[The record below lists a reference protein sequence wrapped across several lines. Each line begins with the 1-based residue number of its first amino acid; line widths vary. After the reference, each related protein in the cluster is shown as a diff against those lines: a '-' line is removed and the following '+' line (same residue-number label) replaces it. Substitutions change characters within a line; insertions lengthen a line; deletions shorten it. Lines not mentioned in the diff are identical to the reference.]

1 MPKAWAPLSLAL
13 LFLTAGPLSHNA
25 LAFDGNAPSHLQC
38 ESMQEPLGIDI
49 THPRL
54 SWQLQDSRRGARQMA
69 YEVRVASSAETLAQ
83 DHADVWDSGRVDSDQ
98 SVNAPYGGPAVESR
112 RRYYWQVR
120 VWDSQG
126 QPSPY
131 SQPSWWEMGL
141 LSAQDWKAKWIT
153 RDMPLERGDYE
164 SAPKWIWLDNDNA
177 LTNATPGKHDFRLR
191 FKLAGKPK
199 AATLFITAK
208 DNGAAWVNGKQVLVE
223 SSMGNFGR
231 ASAPWGYFRV
241 IPVGKLLSAGA
252 NSLAAEVVVQK
263 DRDRPLPAGFI
274 ALLRVEMADGK
285 IERFISGPDWRVG
298 PEQTGAAWVAQAFDD
313 SSWPRAVVVAE
324 IGQAPLGTP
333 WPAQPVNLLRRNFN
347 VAKTVRS
354 ARIYST
360 ALGTYQLY
368 LNGQR
373 VGNDILA
380 PGWTDYRKRV
390 VYQVYDVTS
399 QVRTGG
405 NAIGAILGGGWYADG
420 LGRLQTR

>member
-38 ESMQEPLGIDI
+38 ESMPEPLGIDI
-49 THPRL
+49 ANPRL
-54 SWQLQDSRRGARQMA
+54 SWQLQDSRRGAKQTG
-69 YEVRVASSAETLAQ
+69 YEIRVASSAELLAQ
-83 DHADVWDSGRVDSDQ
+83 DHTDIWDSGRVNSDQ
-98 SVNAPYGGPAVESR
+98 SVNVPYSGPAVESR

-120 VWDSQG
+120 VWDAQG

-141 LSAQDWKAKWIT
+141 LSSQDWTAKWIT
-153 RDMPLERGDYE
+153 RDMPLERGDFE
-164 SAPKWIWLDNDNA
+164 SSPKWIWEANDNA
-177 LTNATPGKHDFRLR
+177 LTNATPGKHDFRFS
-191 FKLAGKPK
+191 FKLSQKPK

-208 DNGAAWVNGKQVLVE
+208 DNLAAWVNGKQIVTE
-223 SSMGNFGR
+223 SPMGNFGR
-231 ASAPWGYFRV
+231 ARDPWGYFRV
-241 IPVGKLLSAGA
+241 IPVGKLLSAGT
-252 NSLAAEVVVQK
+252 NSLAAEAIVQK
-263 DRDRPLPAGFI
+263 DHERPPQAGFI
-274 ALLRVEMADGK
+274 ALLRVEMGDGK
-285 IERFISGPDWRVG
+285 IERFISGPEWKVG
-298 PEQTGAAWVAQAFDD
+298 PEQSGITWTGQTFDD
-313 SSWPRAVVVAE
+313 SSWPGAAVVAE

-333 WPAQPVNLLRRNFN
+333 WPAQPVNLLRRNFS

-373 VGNDILA
+373 VGSDILA
-380 PGWTDYRKRV
+380 PGWTDYRKRI

-399 QVRTGG
+399 QLRPGG
-405 NAIGAILGGGWYADG
+405 NAVGAILGGGWYADG
-420 LGRLQTR
+420 L